1 MIEIDNSAVSV
12 DVYLKIYDNLAP
24 TVGTTAADWVVR
36 CPSRARRSCVI
47 PGGYEF
53 SNGLSF
59 ATVIGADQAS
69 TMNPPGGSVIVRIV
83 TSP

>member
-1 MIEIDNSAVSV
+1 MIEIDNSAVGV

-36 CPSRARRSCVI
+36 CPGLARRSCVI
-47 PGGYEF
+47 PGGYDF
-53 SNGLSF
+53 DNGLSF
-59 ATVIGADQAS
+59 ATVTEADQ
-69 TMNPPGGSVIVRIV
+69 TGTIDPPGGSVAVRIV